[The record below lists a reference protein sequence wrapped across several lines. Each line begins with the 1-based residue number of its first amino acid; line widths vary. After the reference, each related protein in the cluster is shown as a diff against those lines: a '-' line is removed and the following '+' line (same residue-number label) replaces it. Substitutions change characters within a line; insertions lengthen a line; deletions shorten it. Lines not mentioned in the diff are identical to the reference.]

1 MEVIWESVDIR
12 IGLRVGIKGS
22 SERWVVGYLSYPQ
35 SGGCFVVISEAD
47 YMVGVG
53 KTSLEMAECLT
64 ENEYLPSE
72 LL

>member
-1 MEVIWESVDIR
+1 MKVIWESADIHT
-12 IGLRVGIKGS
+12 GLRVGIKGS

-53 KTSLEMAECLT
+53 KTHMEMAECLT
-64 ENEYLPSE
+64 ENDYIPVE